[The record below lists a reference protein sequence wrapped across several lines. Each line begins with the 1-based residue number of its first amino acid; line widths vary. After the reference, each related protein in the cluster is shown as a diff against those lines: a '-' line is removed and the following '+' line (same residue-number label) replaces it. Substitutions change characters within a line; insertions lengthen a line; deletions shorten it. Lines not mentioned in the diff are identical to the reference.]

1 MPDTQTSKPSRIVLV
16 SAYFPPT
23 VGGTS
28 TVLANLVSRLAPED
42 VIVVTEKRQ
51 IADKINGASVPEGIK
66 ILETHIPPTFFQN
79 IPYIWRWERSLRFA
93 LIPKVMSL
101 TLRAIRETKAT
112 CIVAVYPSW
121 PFLIGAYLAHRHTG
135 LPLVTYHMDIPV
147 RRSSAAAFEGFFIDK
162 FERKIALSAQKRL
175 IISEGLVE
183 DFRSRLGL
191 DSTIIPHSIDLDATS
206 ARLATLPGP
215 DMEGE
220 TRIVH
225 TGIVE
230 GQRECLLRIARTL
243 HNRPGLD
250 ARLIL
255 CTPTPK
261 ARLLQAGFDL
271 PSVEIISLPQEKVL
285 PLQASAHILT
295 TVLPFFLKTKEGAL
309 TCFPTKLVEYLATNR
324 PILIHSPAWSFLARN
339 ARQHD
344 YAEVVDQP
352 NEDALA
358 NAIWKLRQDPALR
371 SRISQNAS
379 DYVRDF
385 DIHKVT
391 RQFQEACNL

>member
-1 MPDTQTSKPSRIVLV
+1 
-16 SAYFPPT
+16 
-23 VGGTS
+23 
-28 TVLANLVSRLAPED
+28 
-42 VIVVTEKRQ
+42 
-51 IADKINGASVPEGIK
+51 
-66 ILETHIPPTFFQN
+66 
-79 IPYIWRWERSLRFA
+79 
-93 LIPKVMSL
+93 
-101 TLRAIRETKAT
+101 
-112 CIVAVYPSW
+112 
-121 PFLIGAYLAHRHTG
+121 
-135 LPLVTYHMDIPV
+135 
-147 RRSSAAAFEGFFIDK
+147 
-162 FERKIALSAQKRL
+162 
-175 IISEGLVE
+175 
-183 DFRSRLGL
+183 
-191 DSTIIPHSIDLDATS
+191 
-206 ARLATLPGP
+206 
-215 DMEGE
+215 
-220 TRIVH
+220 
-225 TGIVE
+225 
-230 GQRECLLRIARTL
+230 
-243 HNRPGLD
+243 
-250 ARLIL
+250 
-255 CTPTPK
+255 
-261 ARLLQAGFDL
+261 
-271 PSVEIISLPQEKVL
+271 ISLPQEKVL